1 MAHPTPGRGTF
12 IKLRGILDI
21 ASRDPKWAAD
31 LKRDVTGTIQQA
43 GLDFSSEELEAVA
56 DLVNNTSNS
65 RYASAPPTSGVAD
78 KFPELR
84 GLWTNVKVAP

>member
-31 LKRDVTGTIQQA
+31 LKRDVAGTIRQA

-65 RYASAPPTSGVAD
+65 RYATDLTNSNVGD

-84 GLWTNVKVAP
+84 RIWANVQIAP